1 LAAED
6 DANLTSSTRP
16 LLPVT
21 GVTTQGRVLPFVSPL
36 SNCGSRNLATG
47 PPGPVSTTSASTVNY
62 RIVALEPVMP
72 TAARFDL
79 KMDADEKAIVAKAA
93 ALLGTTM
100 AGFVRVAAKEKAQVL
115 LDREARLTLTD
126 RDFTAFA
133 RALDS
138 AFAPNPALKAALTQ
152 VRRRVRRA

>member
-1 LAAED
+1 MA
-6 DANLTSSTRP
+6 
-16 LLPVT
+16 
-21 GVTTQGRVLPFVSPL
+21 
-36 SNCGSRNLATG
+36 
-47 PPGPVSTTSASTVNY
+47 
-62 RIVALEPVMP
+62 

-100 AGFVRVAAKEKAQVL
+100 AGFVRLAAKEKAQVL

-133 RALDS
+133 SALDS
-138 AFAPNPALKAALTQ
+138 AFAPNPALQSALTQ
-152 VRRRVRRA
+152 VRRKVRRA